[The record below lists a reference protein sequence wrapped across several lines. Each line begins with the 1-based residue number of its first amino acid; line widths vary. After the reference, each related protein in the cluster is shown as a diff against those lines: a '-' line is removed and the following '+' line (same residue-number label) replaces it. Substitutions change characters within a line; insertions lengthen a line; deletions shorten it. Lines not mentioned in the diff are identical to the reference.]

1 MVVVVVVVLVVV
13 VVVVVVVVAV
23 AGAGAGPV
31 AVAAA
36 AAALVVAI
44 VAVFVPP
51 LLWKRVAQTA
61 WVGQD
66 FDARLRF
73 LPGALARAAP
83 NHKTNL
89 PKCAASFRFMV
100 FYFDLQKLV

>member
-1 MVVVVVVVLVVV
+1 MVVVVVVLVVV

-31 AVAAA
+31 AVAAAA